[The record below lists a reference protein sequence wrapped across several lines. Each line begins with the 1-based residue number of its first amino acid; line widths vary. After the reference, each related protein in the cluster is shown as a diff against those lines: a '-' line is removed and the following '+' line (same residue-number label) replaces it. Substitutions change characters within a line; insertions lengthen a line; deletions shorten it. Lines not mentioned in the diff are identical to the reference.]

1 MFVCAL
7 CVIMISLKSTQ
18 REDEVTAAR
27 GLAAAAAAKLGKCV
41 ESLSL
46 KRKPEHLRRA
56 ALKFRLHQIL
66 FLFNG
71 VPDCIN
77 LNHLR

>member
-1 MFVCAL
+1 MCNYDT
-7 CVIMISLKSTQ
+7 SKSTQ
-18 REDEVTAAR
+18 RKNEVTAVR
-27 GLAAAAAAKLGKCV
+27 GPAAAKLGKCV

-66 FLFNG
+66 LPFNG

-77 LNHLR
+77 LNHLC

>member
-1 MFVCAL
+1 MQT
-7 CVIMISLKSTQ
+7 K
-18 REDEVTAAR
+18 VTAVR
-27 GLAAAAAAKLGKCV
+27 GFAAAAAAAAKLGERV

-46 KRKPEHLRRA
+46 DRMPEHCRRA

-77 LNHLR
+77 LNHLC

>member
-1 MFVCAL
+1 MFVCAQ
-7 CVIMISLKSTQ
+7 CVIMISPKSTQ

-27 GLAAAAAAKLGKCV
+27 GPAAAAKLGKCV

>member
-1 MFVCAL
+1 MQT
-7 CVIMISLKSTQ
+7 K
-18 REDEVTAAR
+18 VTAVR
-27 GLAAAAAAKLGKCV
+27 GFAAAAAAKLGERV

-46 KRKPEHLRRA
+46 ERMPEHCRRA

-77 LNHLR
+77 LNHLC